1 MKKFL
6 IIPVL
11 VLLLCGGACSKNS
24 GGSVKLARDTDS
36 VAYVIGM
43 NIGRN
48 LQRMDST
55 IRVEAVCEGIRDV
68 FRGKTRLTDEEARTF
83 FLAYVNYMLPEKA
96 RAYEEQF
103 LADMAKSNRSYAR
116 TGSGVTYTVT
126 EVGDQERVPVSERD
140 SVALRYVIRSV
151 DGRQF
156 YSSYEQGDTIR
167 ELLGRLRRGV
177 RERVKLIGEGGRIEA
192 GIPADAAYGAEGDR
206 KMGSGPNAT
215 LHYEIELVDLAQYGE
230 WSRRNKIRR

>member
-167 ELLGRLRRGV
+167 ELLGRLGPGG
-177 RERVKLIGEGGRIEA
+177 RESVKRIGEGGRIAA
-192 GIPADAAYGAEGDR
+192 GTPADAD
-206 KMGSGPNAT
+206 
-215 LHYEIELVDLAQYGE
+215 
-230 WSRRNKIRR
+230 

>member
-68 FRGKTRLTDEEARTF
+68 FRGKTRLTDEEART
-83 FLAYVNYMLPEKA
+83 LTPLSSA
-96 RAYEEQF
+96 R
-103 LADMAKSNRSYAR
+103 LC
-116 TGSGVTYTVT
+116 TGL
-126 EVGDQERVPVSERD
+126 
-140 SVALRYVIRSV
+140 LR
-151 DGRQF
+151 
-156 YSSYEQGDTIR
+156 
-167 ELLGRLRRGV
+167 
-177 RERVKLIGEGGRIEA
+177 
-192 GIPADAAYGAEGDR
+192 
-206 KMGSGPNAT
+206 
-215 LHYEIELVDLAQYGE
+215 
-230 WSRRNKIRR
+230 